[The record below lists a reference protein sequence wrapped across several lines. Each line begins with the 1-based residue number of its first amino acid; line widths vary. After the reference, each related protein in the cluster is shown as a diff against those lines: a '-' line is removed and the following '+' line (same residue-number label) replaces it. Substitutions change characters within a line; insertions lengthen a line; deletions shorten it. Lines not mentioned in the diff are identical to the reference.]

1 MGILPNAQPNILW
14 CLCCAQLRFEPAMA
28 TRAGETCGVRQKP
41 ETSAPSSPCIQAGR
55 ISWFRG
61 KNRSSCSTELLR
73 QSINLGDTH
82 LKEPLLAL
90 VISCSYPFA
99 VSEADSMEV
108 KLTYYFLC
116 KNGAQGVGSALPH
129 SWQTGCELAWRQIS
143 NPCRSCDSFTSRKF
157 GRGTYDLLRLF
168 LKTVD

>member
-14 CLCCAQLRFEPAMA
+14 CLCCAQLRFEPAMV

-55 ISWFRG
+55 ISRFRG
-61 KNRSSCSTELLR
+61 KNRRSCSTELLR

-99 VSEADSMEV
+99 VSAADSMEV
-108 KLTYYFLC
+108 KLIYILLFVQEWST
-116 KNGAQGVGSALPH
+116 
-129 SWQTGCELAWRQIS
+129 
-143 NPCRSCDSFTSRKF
+143 RSGKCATSFVANW
-157 GRGTYDLLRLF
+157 LRIGLEAN
-168 LKTVD
+168 LESMSIL